1 MDKIFSDI
9 TLANIANGIKQ
20 QIAEVQAGNMTSI
33 EAMLV
38 AQANSM
44 QSMFVSLGGSA
55 TYKTQLNQYT
65 AFMNLALKA

>member
-38 AQANSM
+38 A
-44 QSMFVSLGGSA
+44 
-55 TYKTQLNQYT
+55 
-65 AFMNLALKA
+65 